1 MRAPTRA
8 QSLRLAIDSLASA
21 QHGLLTV
28 RQARSLGLSDEAIK
42 YRLGREWKPI
52 HAGIYLVAP
61 FPLSPNARLL
71 AAVMRAGPRAAA
83 SHRAA
88 AWQLGLEGFAKRPFL
103 EMFARSDL
111 RPSNGIVN
119 HRTNDLPGSD
129 IVRVGPIP
137 VTNATR
143 TLIDLG
149 SVVDEE
155 AVEIALESALSLR
168 LTSIP
173 RLQFRLATLGKK
185 GRRGTAVIR
194 KIVARHNHESAA
206 AQSWLEGKFLRVARE
221 GRLPAPARQFLVRTS
236 AGRVRYIDFA
246 YPHRK
251 LGIEVGGLGAHTGP
265 VAEQR
270 DSTRHNELIACG
282 WRLLYF
288 SYGDVVHRPDHVL
301 STIRRELT

>member
-1 MRAPTRA
+1 MRAPSRA
-8 QSLRLAIDSLASA
+8 QSLRLAIDSIASA
-21 QHGLLTV
+21 QHGLITA
-28 RQARSLGLSDEAIK
+28 RQARSLGLSDAAIK
-42 YRLGREWKPI
+42 HRLGREWKPV

-88 AWQLGLEGFAKRPFL
+88 AWQLGLEGFTNRPFL
-103 EMFARSDL
+103 EIYARSGL
-111 RPSNGIVN
+111 RQTNGILA
-119 HRTNDLPGSD
+119 HRTDDLPRSD
-129 IVRVGPIP
+129 VVRVGPMQ

-155 AVEIALESALSLR
+155 AVEIALESAMSLR

-173 RLQFRLATLGKK
+173 HLQRRVATLGKK

-194 KIVARHNHESAA
+194 KILDQHDHESPA

-221 GRLPAPARQFLVRTS
+221 GRLPAPARQHLVRTPK
-236 AGRVRYIDFA
+236 GRVRYIDFA
-246 YPHRK
+246 YPHCK
-251 LGIEVGGLGAHTGP
+251 LGIEVGGRGAHTGP

-270 DSTRHNELIACG
+270 DSTRHNELTGCG
-282 WRLLYF
+282 WRVLYF
-288 SYGDVVHRPDHVL
+288 SYGDVVHRPHHVL
-301 STIRRELT
+301 STIRRELA